1 MMKFTARSFTA
12 SNGLR
17 GVITQGGNSTLFTSP
32 SLELGGGIVLY
43 ATRFSGKLLGVSVTL
58 TPDNA
63 ESQLMKLLKSVTPV
77 MPLTMTNVA
86 ANQPIMIAKSLRG
99 QISMSAG

>member
-1 MMKFTARSFTA
+1 
-12 SNGLR
+12 
-17 GVITQGGNSTLFTSP
+17 
-32 SLELGGGIVLY
+32 
-43 ATRFSGKLLGVSVTL
+43 
-58 TPDNA
+58 
-63 ESQLMKLLKSVTPV
+63 MKLLKSVTPV